1 MSLQPRNPNNRLSA
15 EHALFVGS
23 SGSGKTTAVKQVGVI
38 KATDQVALFDPYNDY
53 ETLCGR
59 EVRRYTS
66 LAGFARALYSARAAK
81 AGRGFKIAYSPKDGA
96 NPKNLEAFSKII
108 WGAGDGIHKKP
119 LKVIFE
125 ELAKCVNTSGAAR
138 GAFGEILTGGRKFG
152 LHAICI
158 FQRGQEVPKT
168 VMGQCSIKW
177 VGRQERKKD
186 AVYLADELD
195 LPVENIIKLPRY
207 HYLMKTADHN
217 IGQFDQGKLR
227 KLAA

>member
-1 MSLQPRNPNNRLSA
+1 MILQPINPNNRLSA

-23 SGSGKTTAVKQVGVI
+23 SGSGKTTGVKQVGVI

-66 LAGFARALYSARAAK
+66 LAKFARALFAARTAK
-81 AGRGFKIAYSPKDGA
+81 ASRGFKIAYSPKDGA
-96 NPKNLEAFSKII
+96 NAKNLEAFSKVI
-108 WGAGDGIHKKP
+108 WGAGNGDSKKP

-195 LPVENIIKLPRY
+195 LPVDNIIKLPRY
-207 HYLMKTADHN
+207 HYLMKTANHN
-217 IGQFDQGKLR
+217 IGEFDQGKLK